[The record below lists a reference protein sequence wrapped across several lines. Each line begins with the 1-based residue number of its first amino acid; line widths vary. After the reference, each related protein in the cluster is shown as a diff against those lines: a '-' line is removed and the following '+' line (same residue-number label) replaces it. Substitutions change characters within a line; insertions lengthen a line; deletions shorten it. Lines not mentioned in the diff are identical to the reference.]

1 MIAMRVRVV
10 ALCLAGCAVAL
21 ALGTRPAHAAEPLVP
36 KVTPAITL
44 PDAAG
49 SLVSLASLK
58 GKVVLVDIWASW
70 CVPCKVAFPAYD
82 ALHREYMARGFEVLA
97 INVDEDRKAANAFLD
112 GRSYQVRVLF
122 DPKGTAP
129 TSFKLKGMP
138 TSYLVDRKGVTRFA
152 HEGFND
158 KALVEYRRQIEQLLE
173 EKP

>member
-1 MIAMRVRVV
+1 MHTPRLPLF
-10 ALCLAGCAVAL
+10 LCLLAGL
-21 ALGTRPAHAAEPLVP
+21 AFGPAAPPARAADAIVP

-44 PDAAG
+44 PDATGAP
-49 SLVSLASLK
+49 VSLASHR

-82 ALHREYMARGFEVLA
+82 ALYREYRSRGLEVLA
-97 INVDEDRKAANAFLD
+97 INVDEERKAADAFLD
-112 GRSYQVRVLF
+112 DRHFQVRVLF

-129 TSFKLKGMP
+129 TGFKLKGMP

-158 KALVEYRRQIEQLLE
+158 KILAAYRRQIEQLLE
-173 EKP
+173 EAP

>member
-1 MIAMRVRVV
+1 MHTPRLPLL
-10 ALCLAGCAVAL
+10 LCLLGGI
-21 ALGTRPAHAAEPLVP
+21 ALGPVAPPAGAADAVVP

-49 SLVSLASLK
+49 APVSLASHR

-82 ALHREYMARGFEVLA
+82 ALYREYRSRGLEVLA
-97 INVDEDRKAANAFLD
+97 INVDEERKAANAFLD
-112 GRSYQVRVLF
+112 GKNFQVRVLF

-129 TSFKLKGMP
+129 TGFKLKGMP

-152 HEGFND
+152 HEGFNNQVL
-158 KALVEYRRQIEQLLE
+158 AEYRRQIEQLLE
-173 EKP
+173 EQP